1 MFGRSE
7 PPRRRRYDCM
17 VSADLVRRRAAVVIC
32 NRCATTPGKTT
43 LKPIKSPALLH
54 DRHRHFVAIHPAA
67 TRPQV
72 RSESASSAESQL
84 LICPPIV
91 CGFSPP
97 SAFSASAK
105 KRRAAVARPC
115 PLFRRRDRL
124 RQQFMPELASTRTP
138 KSSLRAAQRRGERTP
153 LACRFRRL
161 AENLVPLTFSG
172 GEES

>member
-1 MFGRSE
+1 
-7 PPRRRRYDCM
+7 M
-17 VSADLVRRRAAVVIC
+17 VSADLVRRRAAVVDLQPH
-32 NRCATTPGKTT
+32 ATSPGKPT

-84 LICPPIV
+84 LICPRSYVAFHLHRLFQRRQKNGEQPLPV
-91 CGFSPP
+91 RARC
-97 SAFSASAK
+97 SAD
-105 KRRAAVARPC
+105 
-115 PLFRRRDRL
+115 LDRL